1 MFSKFSKYVHLYIL
15 EIFKICSLVYSRLF
29 QHLFTCM
36 FSTFSTFVH
45 LYLRDKLTVIA
56 SRLLILSFFCLLK
69 FLGLG
74 RLFTLLRFT
83 FCVFAIYSLTFL
95 DFFFLINFQCL
106 SDLLSLFDFAD
117 FTPHLFPF
125 PSLSLSLTSCPSH
138 AHRISR

>member
-1 MFSKFSKYVHLYIL
+1 MFLTFSIL
-15 EIFKICSLVYSRLF
+15 FTVVLDLFIYSRHF
-29 QHLFTCM
+29 QNMFNSTLFTCM